1 MAKEQEVERPLT
13 DEELAALKRAL
24 SWNDGQGYDGDGPA
38 DVFEPIEIVGVE

>member
-1 MAKEQEVERPLT
+1 MANEQEVERPLT